1 MKKINASQIL
11 EKRAKLEAIKL
22 DKEDTGLKKL
32 IEDTKQKQLQL
43 LKLKEVDEERLKMV
57 VQL

>member
-22 DKEDTGLKKL
+22 DKEDTGLKRL